1 MLGALRERFRDVAR
15 TVPRSYWYVWW
26 GTLVNRLGGF
36 VVPLL
41 AIYLT
46 KVRGLSVA
54 TAGAIVS
61 VFGAGNVIASLVG
74 GWLADHVGRRR
85 TMLLSLFGGAV
96 AMLALATA
104 RDVASIAILVGVLG
118 IIGELYRPAVLAFI
132 ADVVPEPHR
141 VHAYGLVYWVINL
154 AWAIA
159 AVVGGVLADIDFTI
173 LFVAD
178 AATSAIY
185 GVILLVAV
193 PETRPAPRP
202 PQPGVVERP
211 WFRDREFVVLAILT
225 FFIIVVVMQFGPTL
239 AAHMTWQGFS
249 ATAYGA
255 VMSLNGVIIIVLQP
269 VLTQWAASRDASRV
283 LAGSSLLYGIGFAL
297 HGVAGVFAM
306 HAVAVT
312 TWTLG
317 EILESPTRSAI
328 VAAMAPEHARGRY
341 QGALVMSWGAAQL
354 VGPTAGTWAWET
366 LGPTIL
372 WASCLGLGALNAIAT
387 LATAPARRRRMAEAS
402 ISAPTPSGSS

>member
-1 MLGALRERFRDVAR
+1 VVGALRERFRDVAR

-54 TAGAIVS
+54 TTGAIVS
-61 VFGAGNVIASLVG
+61 LFGAGNVIASLAG

-118 IIGELYRPAVLAFI
+118 TIGELYRPAVLAFI

-141 VHAYGLVYWVINL
+141 VHAYALVYWVINL
-154 AWAIA
+154 AFAIA
-159 AVVGGVLADIDFTI
+159 AVVGGLLADIDFTI

-178 AATSAIY
+178 AATSVIY
-185 GVILLVAV
+185 GVILLVAL

-202 PQPGVVERP
+202 REHGTTERA
-211 WFRDREFVVLAILT
+211 WFRDREFVVFAVLSFLVILLPMQTLA
-225 FFIIVVVMQFGPTL
+225 TL

-249 ATAYGA
+249 AASYGM
-255 VMSLNGVIIIVLQP
+255 VMGLNGVLIIVLQP
-269 VLTQWAASRDASRV
+269 MLTAWSASRDASRV
-283 LAGSSLLYGIGFAL
+283 LAASALLYGIGIAL
-297 HGVAGVFAM
+297 HGAAGVLAM
-306 HAVAVT
+306 HALAVVI
-312 TWTLG
+312 WTLA
-317 EILESPTRSAI
+317 EILESPTRSAV

-366 LGPTIL
+366 LGPTVL
-372 WASCLGLGALNAIAT
+372 WASCLGFGALNAIAT
-387 LATAPARRRRMAEAS
+387 LVTAPARRRRMAEATT
-402 ISAPTPSGSS
+402 APSPSGSS